1 MGPGDGNYDGN
12 RYHKKPILRFG
23 DFTDRFNANRM
34 NRSQYAPGYVTN
46 VCKEKCDRL
55 TDWQKERKTVG
66 QTHKQVD
73 HRH

>member
-34 NRSQYAPGYVTN
+34 NQSQYAPESHYI
-46 VCKEKCDRL
+46 CKFSSNL
-55 TDWQKERKTVG
+55 RKKNC
-66 QTHKQVD
+66 QN
-73 HRH
+73 

>member
-34 NRSQYAPGYVTN
+34 NRSQYAPVTLPVNFN
-46 VCKEKCDRL
+46 VEMMNLGK
-55 TDWQKERKTVG
+55 
-66 QTHKQVD
+66 
-73 HRH
+73 

>member
-34 NRSQYAPGYVTN
+34 NRSQYALASSNRDFRSSSAGNRVYRVP
-46 VCKEKCDRL
+46 
-55 TDWQKERKTVG
+55 
-66 QTHKQVD
+66 
-73 HRH
+73 RH

>member
-34 NRSQYAPGYVTN
+34 NRSQYAP
-46 VCKEKCDRL
+46 EKCMQIQGAESEKSVAL
-55 TDWQKERKTVG
+55 GHAIKSF
-66 QTHKQVD
+66 QV
-73 HRH
+73 

>member
-34 NRSQYAPGYVTN
+34 NRSQYAPAKSIYQI
-46 VCKEKCDRL
+46 RY
-55 TDWQKERKTVG
+55 
-66 QTHKQVD
+66 H
-73 HRH
+73 

>member
-34 NRSQYAPGYVTN
+34 NRSQYAPA
-46 VCKEKCDRL
+46 RL
-55 TDWQKERKTVG
+55 RLPLGVYTLGIYDEVNI
-66 QTHKQVD
+66 D
-73 HRH
+73 IYFD

>member
-34 NRSQYAPGYVTN
+34 NRSQYAPDDGIYSN
-46 VCKEKCDRL
+46 GRILYKL
-55 TDWQKERKTVG
+55 
-66 QTHKQVD
+66 
-73 HRH
+73 

>member
-34 NRSQYAPGYVTN
+34 NRSQYAPVEHWLLFFTSYI
-46 VCKEKCDRL
+46 R
-55 TDWQKERKTVG
+55 
-66 QTHKQVD
+66 
-73 HRH
+73 

>member
-34 NRSQYAPGYVTN
+34 NRSQYAPATKDYTGLFMGRM
-46 VCKEKCDRL
+46 C
-55 TDWQKERKTVG
+55 
-66 QTHKQVD
+66 VD
-73 HRH
+73 YS

>member
-34 NRSQYAPGYVTN
+34 NRSQYAPGTCFLCGVRGAVYV
-46 VCKEKCDRL
+46 
-55 TDWQKERKTVG
+55 W
-66 QTHKQVD
+66 
-73 HRH
+73 

>member
-34 NRSQYAPGYVTN
+34 NRSQYAPEMVILFPPYS
-46 VCKEKCDRL
+46 
-55 TDWQKERKTVG
+55 
-66 QTHKQVD
+66 
-73 HRH
+73 

>member
-34 NRSQYAPGYVTN
+34 NRSQYAPGSKSIYFKVS
-46 VCKEKCDRL
+46 V
-55 TDWQKERKTVG
+55 QKIKPIPFMV
-66 QTHKQVD
+66 QV
-73 HRH
+73 

>member
-34 NRSQYAPGYVTN
+34 NRSQYAPARQITR
-46 VCKEKCDRL
+46 KCLVWLISRN
-55 TDWQKERKTVG
+55 
-66 QTHKQVD
+66 
-73 HRH
+73 

>member
-34 NRSQYAPGYVTN
+34 NRSQYAPDLYQSVKYTRSL
-46 VCKEKCDRL
+46 VKCNSL
-55 TDWQKERKTVG
+55 KISSF
-66 QTHKQVD
+66 
-73 HRH
+73 

>member
-34 NRSQYAPGYVTN
+34 NRSQYAPEHGFRLVSAQLGYSFTGI
-46 VCKEKCDRL
+46 
-55 TDWQKERKTVG
+55 G
-66 QTHKQVD
+66 QIWPIIAQN
-73 HRH
+73 

>member
-34 NRSQYAPGYVTN
+34 NRSQYAPGPSKLEGPMLILAPLLFFCYLRAPIFR
-46 VCKEKCDRL
+46 RL
-55 TDWQKERKTVG
+55 N
-66 QTHKQVD
+66 KQCF
-73 HRH
+73 

>member
-34 NRSQYAPGYVTN
+34 NRSQYAP
-46 VCKEKCDRL
+46 VCGRTKLPSLLFFKNSNL
-55 TDWQKERKTVG
+55 LLPTSF
-66 QTHKQVD
+66 H
-73 HRH
+73 

>member
-34 NRSQYAPGYVTN
+34 NRSQYALVPYLIKDIIDIEMPALV
-46 VCKEKCDRL
+46 L
-55 TDWQKERKTVG
+55 L
-66 QTHKQVD
+66 
-73 HRH
+73 